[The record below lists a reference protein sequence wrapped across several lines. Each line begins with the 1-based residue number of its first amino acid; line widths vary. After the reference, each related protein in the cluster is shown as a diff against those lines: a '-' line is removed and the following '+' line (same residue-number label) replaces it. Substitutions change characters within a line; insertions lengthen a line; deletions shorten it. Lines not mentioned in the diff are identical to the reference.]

1 MLQTWTFGGSL
12 NACTVESAINN
23 AINDVKFITLILGYW
38 NLSCTKLLYW
48 LLLEWSVFIL
58 ALENTKMAL
67 YARNAS
73 YSRPR
78 VTHVSC
84 WKIVEIFRQD
94 NWKIV
99 EFINFAWGL
108 TFHFELDHYVLHK
121 IPLQKSSALK
131 CQMKCWSRIKR
142 VNLHFSETFSLLIIW
157 LHPVNIPGIR
167 LLSLWHCEIILLT
180 FKYHIWIVLATGKS
194 FRHLT
199 FVFLVSRMFQLKYFI
214 LN

>member
-142 VNLHFSETFSLLIIW
+142 VNLHFSETFFTFDYLTPSCEYP
-157 LHPVNIPGIR
+157 LHSTPITITLRNNFAN
-167 LLSLWHCEIILLT
+167 LSLRLSNTASELFWPSGRVFGTWLLC
-180 FKYHIWIVLATGKS
+180 F
-194 FRHLT
+194 
-199 FVFLVSRMFQLKYFI
+199 
-214 LN
+214 